1 MFCHDTRPRFS
12 ITHSRTLITTN
23 RNNQFF
29 ESIYIADLSP
39 TDNFHLIHP
48 PYVSIHFAIDQWK
61 WKRKHFHK
69 YVFVISKY
77 LSTLF
82 YSVLYSSITIDNSI
96 KSNFLLYTPS
106 WFSFHLSNH
115 YRDLLFFSRH
125 WEKLFND
132 PCVKRTVK
140 NTVTDPKK
148 GYCFVC
154 PSGARQSS
162 VVRASKLATVRWPG
176 NLTSNSN
183 NGQRNLLPLHRTR
196 VIGANRVGW
205 IGPPSRTPSLA
216 VWNPAQTR
224 PK

>member
-1 MFCHDTRPRFS
+1 MTIIAQRIGNPWSETVCSPMFCHDTRPRFS

-82 YSVLYSSITIDNSI
+82 YSVLYVHYYWQFNKI
-96 KSNFLLYTPS
+96 KFSPLYTIIVFLSSLEPLS
-106 WFSFHLSNH
+106 WSSFLFSSLRKAFQWS
-115 YRDLLFFSRH
+115 
-125 WEKLFND
+125 
-132 PCVKRTVK
+132 
-140 NTVTDPKK
+140 
-148 GYCFVC
+148 VC
-154 PSGARQSS
+154 QE
-162 VVRASKLATVRWPG
+162 
-176 NLTSNSN
+176 NC
-183 NGQRNLLPLHRTR
+183 
-196 VIGANRVGW
+196 
-205 IGPPSRTPSLA
+205 
-216 VWNPAQTR
+216 
-224 PK
+224 

>member
-1 MFCHDTRPRFS
+1 MTIIAQRIGNPWSETVCSPMFCHDTRPRFS

-140 NTVTDPKK
+140 NTVTIQKKVTVSCVHQARDRARWYEARNWPQSGDP
-148 GYCFVC
+148 
-154 PSGARQSS
+154 
-162 VVRASKLATVRWPG
+162 AT
-176 NLTSNSN
+176 
-183 NGQRNLLPLHRTR
+183 
-196 VIGANRVGW
+196 
-205 IGPPSRTPSLA
+205 
-216 VWNPAQTR
+216 
-224 PK
+224 

>member
-48 PYVSIHFAIDQWK
+48 PYILQSINENGSANIFTNTFLLYQNIFRH
-61 WKRKHFHK
+61 
-69 YVFVISKY
+69 
-77 LSTLF
+77 
-82 YSVLYSSITIDNSI
+82 YSIRIVMLYSSITIDNSI

-140 NTVTDPKK
+140 NTVTIQKKVTVSCVHQARDRARWYEPRNWPQSGDP
-148 GYCFVC
+148 
-154 PSGARQSS
+154 
-162 VVRASKLATVRWPG
+162 AT
-176 NLTSNSN
+176 
-183 NGQRNLLPLHRTR
+183 
-196 VIGANRVGW
+196 
-205 IGPPSRTPSLA
+205 
-216 VWNPAQTR
+216 
-224 PK
+224 